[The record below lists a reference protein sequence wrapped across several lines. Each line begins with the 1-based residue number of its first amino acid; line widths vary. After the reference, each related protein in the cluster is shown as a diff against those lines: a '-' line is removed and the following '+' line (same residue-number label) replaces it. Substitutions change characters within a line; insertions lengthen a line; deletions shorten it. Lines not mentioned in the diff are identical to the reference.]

1 MRIDGVTDD
10 RPAHKAGIKKGDVVV
25 KMGSIKIVDMMSYM
39 KGLSQF
45 EKGNT
50 TTVKVLREGKIV
62 ETEVTF

>member
-1 MRIDGVTDD
+1 
-10 RPAHKAGIKKGDVVV
+10 
-25 KMGSIKIVDMMSYM
+25 MMSYM

-50 TTVKVLREGKIV
+50 TTVEVLRDGKIV